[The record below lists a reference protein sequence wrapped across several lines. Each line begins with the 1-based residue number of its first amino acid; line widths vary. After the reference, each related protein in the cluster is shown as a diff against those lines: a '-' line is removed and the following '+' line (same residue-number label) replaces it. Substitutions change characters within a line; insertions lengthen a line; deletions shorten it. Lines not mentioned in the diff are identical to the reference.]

1 MWRYILLIVFFL
13 PFGIQAQNQTKAKIT
28 VSGQITDSSGNP
40 LPGVNVIVKNQSSLG
55 VISDMDGNYMITKI
69 SPYDIL
75 VYSYMGFKSQEIPV
89 DKRKVIKVIM
99 TEDTEVLQEVVV
111 VGYGS
116 QKKASVIGAIS
127 NIDPVKLR
135 VPTSSVT
142 HALGGRIAGIMS
154 TQRSGE
160 PGADNAS
167 FNIRGLSTFGAGSGP
182 LVLVDGVEGRSIND
196 IDIEDIESFSVLKD
210 ASATAVYGVRGA
222 NGVVMITT
230 RKGKEGK
237 VSISARYEVGLTTPT
252 RLPEFTD
259 SYTYANLKNYSLLGR
274 EQSAAFSPMELDK
287 FKYGLDP
294 DLYPNVDWLNELT
307 NNVSMNQKAQVNVSG
322 GSQIARYYISLG
334 YYNEEG
340 FLKDI
345 GGNGYNTNINYNK
358 YNFRS
363 NVDVNITP
371 TTVLE
376 LGISGI
382 LFDKQRPRA
391 GAGTVL
397 SYAMTMNP
405 TKFPMVYSDGRIPRM
420 NDIENPYEILTQRGY
435 TKEMYNR
442 IDANLTLRQDFSGIL
457 KGLTALF
464 KYSFD
469 VENSYNGNYNKKV
482 DTWFATGRDSEEKL
496 LMTPVDQGNT
506 GALSFNKDSEGGVRV
521 NYLEVRLNYDN
532 LFAGVHRIG
541 GLLLYNQRQS
551 VNTAVVNN
559 LKNALPYRSQGLSGR
574 IAYSYKDCYF
584 GEFNF
589 GYNGS
594 ENFMK
599 GKRFGFFP
607 SYAVGWL
614 VSNESWFKNA
624 TKYVTLLKLRGSY
637 GIVGNDQTG
646 AGRFPFYTMVSGGNG
661 GYTFGVDGN
670 KTFGGAAEG
679 LIGSPNLTWETSKKT
694 NFGFE
699 IGLFDRL
706 TLTGDVFTENRTKI
720 FVRRNSLSSVIGIHP
735 AHLPSANL
743 GEMDNKGFEFT
754 VDYKDRIG
762 NVDIGFFGNF
772 TFNRNKVIET
782 DQAPA
787 LYDYQERTGRKLY
800 GTIDMSST
808 AGMGYVAMGLFKDQ
822 EEIDSSP
829 MQTMA
834 AQLRPGDIRY
844 KDMNGDNI
852 INKYDMVF
860 MQSNTPEIIYGFGFS
875 AIWKGIDFSVFF
887 QGLGHC
893 NTFLPED
900 ITPFYYANERGNI
913 LQHVADNV
921 FIPADISGNPETEN
935 YNALY
940 PRMAQSNDR
949 NNTVRSSYWL
959 RSTAFLRLKNAEIGY
974 TFPQILTKKLFVSK
988 ARIYLSGTNL
998 LTFDSFDLWDPE
1010 VSGYGTY
1017 PLNMVGTIG
1026 IKLDF

>member
-345 GGNGYNTNINYNK
+345 GGNGYNTN
-358 YNFRS
+358 
-363 NVDVNITP
+363 
-371 TTVLE
+371 
-376 LGISGI
+376 
-382 LFDKQRPRA
+382 
-391 GAGTVL
+391 
-397 SYAMTMNP
+397 
-405 TKFPMVYSDGRIPRM
+405 
-420 NDIENPYEILTQRGY
+420 
-435 TKEMYNR
+435 
-442 IDANLTLRQDFSGIL
+442 
-457 KGLTALF
+457 
-464 KYSFD
+464 
-469 VENSYNGNYNKKV
+469 NS
-482 DTWFATGRDSEEKL
+482 S
-496 LMTPVDQGNT
+496 
-506 GALSFNKDSEGGVRV
+506 
-521 NYLEVRLNYDN
+521 
-532 LFAGVHRIG
+532 
-541 GLLLYNQRQS
+541 
-551 VNTAVVNN
+551 
-559 LKNALPYRSQGLSGR
+559 LKNR
-574 IAYSYKDCYF
+574 
-584 GEFNF
+584 
-589 GYNGS
+589 
-594 ENFMK
+594 
-599 GKRFGFFP
+599 
-607 SYAVGWL
+607 
-614 VSNESWFKNA
+614 
-624 TKYVTLLKLRGSY
+624 
-637 GIVGNDQTG
+637 
-646 AGRFPFYTMVSGGNG
+646 
-661 GYTFGVDGN
+661 
-670 KTFGGAAEG
+670 
-679 LIGSPNLTWETSKKT
+679 
-694 NFGFE
+694 
-699 IGLFDRL
+699 
-706 TLTGDVFTENRTKI
+706 
-720 FVRRNSLSSVIGIHP
+720 
-735 AHLPSANL
+735 
-743 GEMDNKGFEFT
+743 
-754 VDYKDRIG
+754 
-762 NVDIGFFGNF
+762 
-772 TFNRNKVIET
+772 
-782 DQAPA
+782 QA
-787 LYDYQERTGRKLY
+787 
-800 GTIDMSST
+800 
-808 AGMGYVAMGLFKDQ
+808 
-822 EEIDSSP
+822 
-829 MQTMA
+829 
-834 AQLRPGDIRY
+834 
-844 KDMNGDNI
+844 
-852 INKYDMVF
+852 
-860 MQSNTPEIIYGFGFS
+860 
-875 AIWKGIDFSVFF
+875 
-887 QGLGHC
+887 
-893 NTFLPED
+893 
-900 ITPFYYANERGNI
+900 
-913 LQHVADNV
+913 
-921 FIPADISGNPETEN
+921 
-935 YNALY
+935 
-940 PRMAQSNDR
+940 
-949 NNTVRSSYWL
+949 
-959 RSTAFLRLKNAEIGY
+959 
-974 TFPQILTKKLFVSK
+974 
-988 ARIYLSGTNL
+988 
-998 LTFDSFDLWDPE
+998 
-1010 VSGYGTY
+1010 
-1017 PLNMVGTIG
+1017 
-1026 IKLDF
+1026 